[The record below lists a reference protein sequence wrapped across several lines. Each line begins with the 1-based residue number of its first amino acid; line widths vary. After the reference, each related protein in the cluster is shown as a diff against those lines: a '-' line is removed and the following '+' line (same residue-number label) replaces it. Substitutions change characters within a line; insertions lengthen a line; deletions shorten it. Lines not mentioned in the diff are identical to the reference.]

1 MTSAARL
8 FGSLTHSARH
18 PARVLGHALAA
29 IGLSLVT
36 PLKTWSQEPDAPA
49 HRDAPSL
56 PALEGVI
63 GTITPSFSTAPRSMF
78 VRRGPRGARNYDSRS
93 SVWLSTNVHDLLP
106 ARAAQAWPSP
116 VRLSVGRRVTDGPMG
131 SEYAI
136 GLDLDAARLPGNNRA
151 WVAVK
156 QLLHTV
162 RLPGPALVMSPTGK
176 RFVGLYW

>member
-1 MTSAARL
+1 MTPAARL
-8 FGSLTHSARH
+8 LGSLTQSARH

-29 IGLSLVT
+29 VGLSLVT
-36 PLKTWSQEPDAPA
+36 PLKTWSQEPDLAPR
-49 HRDAPSL
+49 RDVPAL

-106 ARAAQAWPSP
+106 AKAAKAWPSP
-116 VRLSVGRRVTDGPMG
+116 VRLSVGRRVSDGPMG

-136 GLDLDAARLPGNNRA
+136 GLDLDAARLPGTHPA
-151 WVAVK
+151 WRAVK
-156 QLLHTV
+156 QFLHTV